1 MTSLPA
7 GCECHPCMTEQR
19 VYGGDSFTTEF
30 RRHRFWV
37 PGGGR
42 PPGNAS
48 FTRQRIQQA
57 VPIGFGV
64 GRPAG
69 IGG

>member
-1 MTSLPA
+1 MA
-7 GCECHPCMTEQR
+7 GIASQLSSVAT
-19 VYGGDSFTTEF
+19 DSGYLA
-30 RRHRFWV
+30 V
-37 PGGGR
+37 GA
-42 PPGNAS
+42 PGNAS

-69 IGG
+69 IGGD